1 VRLVRRRARN
11 VAGTIELTDGSTIEI
26 QPDTFT
32 VEAERALQAIA
43 GAAVCLAVALVLI
56 RVT

>member
-1 VRLVRRRARN
+1 V
-11 VAGTIELTDGSTIEI
+11 EI
-26 QPDTFT
+26 RPETFT

-43 GAAVCLAVALVLI
+43 GATCCLAVALVLI